1 MIAPLIAAFLP
12 PGLDVW
18 AAAILITASF
28 FTSALTVAVG
38 IGGGVA
44 LLALMGYLVP
54 VAAIIPVHGVVQLG
68 SNVGRTALLSSHVAW
83 ACLAAFLI
91 GAIPGAWA
99 GSSVVGELPEPVLKA
114 ALGGFI
120 LLITWMRLPRLA
132 AITLPGFAV
141 TGAIT
146 TFLTMIFGATG
157 PFNAV
162 VLSKAFPDR
171 LRFQA
176 TTAAVMSLQHLVKTA
191 AFALAGFAFGPWLPL
206 LVAMILTGLAGT
218 WVGTH
223 ILRKTPESRFQLI
236 FKICLTLLA
245 LDLIRRSVAGMAHG

>member
-1 MIAPLIAAFLP
+1 MP
-12 PGLDVW
+12 PGLD
-18 AAAILITASF
+18 AATALVLTTASF
-28 FTSALTVAVG
+28 FTSALTVSVG

-68 SNVGRTALLSSHVAW
+68 SNVGRAAILRSHIAWTCLTA
-83 ACLAAFLI
+83 FFI
-91 GAIPGAWA
+91 GAVPGAWA
-99 GSSVVGELPEPVLKA
+99 GSQVVGALPDSVLRA

-120 LLITWMRLPRLA
+120 LLMTWMRLPRLA
-132 AITLPGFAV
+132 AIKLPGFAL

-162 VLSKAFPDR
+162 VLSKTFPER

-176 TTAAVMSLQHLVKTA
+176 TTAAVMSLQHLVKTM
-191 AFALAGFAFGPWLPL
+191 AFALAGFAFAPWLPMIAAM
-206 LVAMILTGLAGT
+206 VATGLAGT
-218 WVGTH
+218 WVGAH
-223 ILRKTPESRFQLI
+223 ILKKTPESRFQLI

-245 LDLIRRSVAGMAHG
+245 LDLIRCSVAGMPHG

>member
-1 MIAPLIAAFLP
+1 
-12 PGLDVW
+12 
-18 AAAILITASF
+18 
-28 FTSALTVAVG
+28 
-38 IGGGVA
+38 
-44 LLALMGYLVP
+44 MGYLVP

-68 SNVGRTALLSSHVAW
+68 SNVGRAAILRSHIAW
-83 ACLAAFLI
+83 ACLTAFFI

-99 GSSVVGELPEPVLKA
+99 GSSVVGALPDTVLRA

-120 LLITWMRLPRLA
+120 LLMTWMRLPRLA
-132 AITLPGFAV
+132 AIKLPGFAL

-162 VLSKAFPDR
+162 VLSKTFPER

-191 AFALAGFAFGPWLPL
+191 AFALAGFAFAPWLPMIA
-206 LVAMILTGLAGT
+206 AMIVTGLAGT
-218 WVGTH
+218 WVGAH
-223 ILRKTPESRFQLI
+223 ILKKTPESRFQLI

-245 LDLIRRSVAGMAHG
+245 LDLIRRGVAGMPHG

>member
-1 MIAPLIAAFLP
+1 MIA
-12 PGLDVW
+12 
-18 AAAILITASF
+18 ASF
-28 FTSALTVAVG
+28 FTSALTVAAG

-44 LLALMGYLVP
+44 MLALMGYLVP
-54 VAAIIPVHGVVQLG
+54 VAAIIPVHGIVQLG
-68 SNVGRTALLSSHVAW
+68 SNVGRAAILRNHVAW
-83 ACLAAFLI
+83 TCLAAFLI

-99 GSSVVGELPEPVLKA
+99 GSAAVGALAEPLLKA

-132 AITLPGFAV
+132 AIRLPGFAL

-162 VLSKAFPDR
+162 VLSKTFPER
-171 LRFQA
+171 LQFQA
-176 TTAAVMSLQHLVKTA
+176 TTAAVMSLQHLVKTI

-206 LVAMILTGLAGT
+206 IAAMILTGLAGT

-223 ILRKTPESRFQLI
+223 ILRKTPENRFQLI
-236 FKICLTLLA
+236 FKICLTVLA
-245 LDLIRRSVAGMAHG
+245 LDLIRRSVA

>member
-1 MIAPLIAAFLP
+1 MILIA
-12 PGLDVW
+12 
-18 AAAILITASF
+18 ASF
-28 FTSALTVAVG
+28 FTSALTVSVG

-44 LLALMGYLVP
+44 MLALMGYLVP
-54 VAAIIPVHGVVQLG
+54 VAAIIPLHGVVQLG
-68 SNVGRTALLSSHVAW
+68 SNVGRAAILRNHVAW
-83 ACLAAFLI
+83 TCLAAFLV

-99 GSSVVGELPEPVLKA
+99 GSTAVGAFSDPVLKA
-114 ALGGFI
+114 ALGVFI

-132 AITLPGFAV
+132 AIRLPGFAL

-162 VLSKAFPDR
+162 VLSKTFPDR

-176 TTAAVMSLQHLVKTA
+176 TTSAVMSLQHLVKTI
-191 AFALAGFAFGPWLPL
+191 AFALAGFAFAPWLPL
-206 LVAMILTGLAGT
+206 IAAMIFTGLAGT
-218 WVGTH
+218 WVGAN

-236 FKICLTLLA
+236 FKLCLTVLSI
-245 LDLIRRSVAGMAHG
+245 DLIRRGVAGMAHG

>member
-1 MIAPLIAAFLP
+1 MAVVL
-12 PGLDVW
+12 VS
-18 AAAILITASF
+18 ASF
-28 FTSALTVAVG
+28 FTSALTVSVG

-68 SNVGRTALLSSHVAW
+68 SNVGRAAILRNHVAW
-83 ACLAAFLI
+83 ACLAAFFI
-91 GAIPGAWA
+91 GAVPGAWA
-99 GSSVVGELPEPVLKA
+99 GGHVVGALPEPALKA

-132 AITLPGFAV
+132 AIGLPGFAA
-141 TGAIT
+141 TGGIT

-162 VLSKAFPDR
+162 VLSKTFPER

-176 TTAAVMSLQHLVKTA
+176 TTAALMSLQHMVKTA
-191 AFALAGFAFGPWLPL
+191 AFAFAGFAFWPWML
-206 LVAMILTGLAGT
+206 LIATMIFTGLAGT
-218 WVGTH
+218 WVGVH

>member
-1 MIAPLIAAFLP
+1 MLLII
-12 PGLDVW
+12 V
-18 AAAILITASF
+18 SF
-28 FTSALTVAVG
+28 FTSALTVSVG

-54 VAAIIPVHGVVQLG
+54 VAAIIPVHGVIQLG
-68 SNVGRTALLSSHVAW
+68 SNVGRAGILRNHIAW
-83 ACLAAFLI
+83 VCLAAFLL

-99 GSSVVGELPEPVLKA
+99 GGLAVGALPEPVLKA

-120 LLITWMRLPRLA
+120 LLITWMKLPRLA
-132 AITLPGFAV
+132 AIRLPGFAL

-162 VLSKAFPDR
+162 VLSKTFPER

-176 TTAAVMSLQHLVKTA
+176 TTAAVMSLQHLVKTL
-191 AFALAGFAFGPWLPL
+191 AFALAGFAFAPWLPL
-206 LVAMILTGLAGT
+206 IAAMIVTGLVGT
-218 WVGTH
+218 WVGAH
-223 ILRKTPESRFQLI
+223 ILLRTPEGRFQLI
-236 FKICLTLLA
+236 FKICLTVLA
-245 LDLIRRSVAGMAHG
+245 LDLVRRGVAGMAHG

>member
-1 MIAPLIAAFLP
+1 MIASLVPSGVEP
-12 PGLDVW
+12 W
-18 AAAILITASF
+18 AAVVLIIVSF
-28 FTSALTVAVG
+28 FTSALTVSVG

-44 LLALMGYLVP
+44 MLALMGYLVP

-68 SNVGRTALLSSHVAW
+68 SNVGRAAILRNHVAW

-99 GSSVVGELPEPVLKA
+99 GGLAVGALAEPVLKA

-120 LLITWMRLPRLA
+120 LFITWMKFPRLA
-132 AITLPGFAV
+132 AIRLPGFAL
-141 TGAIT
+141 TGAVT

-162 VLSKAFPDR
+162 VLSKTFPER

-176 TTAAVMSLQHLVKTA
+176 TTAAVMSLQHLVKTL
-191 AFALAGFAFGPWLPL
+191 AFALAGFAFAPWLPL
-206 LVAMILTGLAGT
+206 IAVMIVTGLAGT
-218 WVGTH
+218 WVGAH
-223 ILRKTPESRFQLI
+223 ILRRTPESRFQLI
-236 FKICLTLLA
+236 FKICLTVLA
-245 LDLIRRSVAGMAHG
+245 LDLVRRGVAGMAQA

>member
-1 MIAPLIAAFLP
+1 MIAALLP
-12 PGLDVW
+12 PGLDAW
-18 AAAILITASF
+18 AAALLITASF
-28 FTSALTVAVG
+28 FTSALTVSVG

-68 SNVGRTALLSSHVAW
+68 SNVGRAALLRSHVAW
-83 ACLAAFLI
+83 LCLAAFFI
-91 GAIPGAWA
+91 GAVPGAWA
-99 GSSVVGELPEPVLKA
+99 GSSVVGALSDSVLKA

-132 AITLPGFAV
+132 AIRLPGFAV

-162 VLSKAFPDR
+162 VLSKTFPDR

-191 AFALAGFAFGPWLPL
+191 AFGLAGFAFGPWLPL
-206 LVAMILTGLAGT
+206 IAAMVLTGLAGT

-236 FKICLTLLA
+236 FKICLTVLA

>member
-1 MIAPLIAAFLP
+1 MDA
-12 PGLDVW
+12 W
-18 AAAILITASF
+18 AALVLITASF
-28 FTSALTVAVG
+28 FTSALTVSVG

-68 SNVGRTALLSSHVAW
+68 SNVGRAAILRSHVAW
-83 ACLAAFLI
+83 TCLAAFFI
-91 GAIPGAWA
+91 GAVPGAWA
-99 GSSVVGELPEPVLKA
+99 GGSVVGILSDSMLKA

-132 AITLPGFAV
+132 AIRLPGFAL

-162 VLSKAFPDR
+162 VLSKTFPER

-206 LVAMILTGLAGT
+206 IVAMILTGLGGT

-236 FKICLTLLA
+236 FKICLTVLA

>member
-1 MIAPLIAAFLP
+1 MVL
-12 PGLDVW
+12 VS
-18 AAAILITASF
+18 ASF
-28 FTSALTVAVG
+28 FTSALTVSVG

-54 VAAIIPVHGVVQLG
+54 VAAIIPIHGVVQLG
-68 SNVGRTALLSSHVAW
+68 SNVGRAAILRNHVAW
-83 ACLAAFLI
+83 ACLAAFFI
-91 GAIPGAWA
+91 GAVPGAWA
-99 GSSVVGELPEPVLKA
+99 GGRVVGALPEPALKA

-132 AITLPGFAV
+132 AIKLPGFAA

-162 VLSKAFPDR
+162 VLSKTFPER

-176 TTAAVMSLQHLVKTA
+176 TTAAVMSLQHMVKTA
-191 AFALAGFAFGPWLPL
+191 AFALAGFAFWPWMPFLA
-206 LVAMILTGLAGT
+206 AMILTGLAGT
-218 WVGTH
+218 WVGVH

-236 FKICLTLLA
+236 FRICLTLLA

>member
-1 MIAPLIAAFLP
+1 MILIA
-12 PGLDVW
+12 
-18 AAAILITASF
+18 ASF
-28 FTSALTVAVG
+28 FTSALTVSVG

-44 LLALMGYLVP
+44 MLALMGYLVP
-54 VAAIIPVHGVVQLG
+54 VAAIIPLHGVVQLG
-68 SNVGRTALLSSHVAW
+68 SNVGRAAILRNHVAW
-83 ACLAAFLI
+83 TCLAAFLV

-99 GSSVVGELPEPVLKA
+99 GSTAVGAFSDPVLKA
-114 ALGGFI
+114 ALGVFI

-132 AITLPGFAV
+132 AIRLPGFAL

-162 VLSKAFPDR
+162 VLSKTFPDS

-176 TTAAVMSLQHLVKTA
+176 TTSAVMSLQHLVKTI
-191 AFALAGFAFGPWLPL
+191 AFALAGFAFAPWLPL
-206 LVAMILTGLAGT
+206 IAAMIFTGLAGT
-218 WVGTH
+218 WVGAN

-236 FKICLTLLA
+236 FKLCLTVLSI
-245 LDLIRRSVAGMAHG
+245 DLIRRGVAGMAHS

>member
-1 MIAPLIAAFLP
+1 M
-12 PGLDVW
+12 
-18 AAAILITASF
+18 
-28 FTSALTVAVG
+28 G

-54 VAAIIPVHGVVQLG
+54 VAAIIPIHGVVQLG
-68 SNVGRTALLSSHVAW
+68 SNVGRAAILRNHVAW
-83 ACLAAFLI
+83 ACLAAFFI
-91 GAIPGAWA
+91 GAVPGAWA
-99 GSSVVGELPEPVLKA
+99 GGRVVGALPEPALKA

-132 AITLPGFAV
+132 AIKLPGFAA

-162 VLSKAFPDR
+162 VLSKTFPER

-176 TTAAVMSLQHLVKTA
+176 TTAAVMSLQHMVKTA
-191 AFALAGFAFGPWLPL
+191 AFALAGFAFWPWMPFLA
-206 LVAMILTGLAGT
+206 AMILTGLAGT
-218 WVGTH
+218 WVGVH

-236 FKICLTLLA
+236 FRICLTLLA